1 MEASIHHGNSEKFGE
16 TTAYYGNYKEE
27 TPTICDNV
35 VRTGEHC
42 VKWNKLGTERQA
54 KRCCMISRI
63 CGLQRVDLIKF
74 KGRIAVTKG
83 GRGWG

>member
-1 MEASIHHGNSEKFGE
+1 MSRRHLHSHVYCSNSQEMEASIHHGNSEKFGE

-42 VKWNKLGTERQA
+42 VK
-54 KRCCMISRI
+54 
-63 CGLQRVDLIKF
+63 
-74 KGRIAVTKG
+74 
-83 GRGWG
+83 

>member
-1 MEASIHHGNSEKFGE
+1 
-16 TTAYYGNYKEE
+16 
-27 TPTICDNV
+27 V

-54 KRCCMISRI
+54 KRCCMIWRI